1 MTHRRLLLRTVLLAS
16 LVSGCTG
23 TVVEGTGAGSS
34 GDASGSSATSSASA
48 TTTMP
53 STPTGTGSTSTSGT
67 SGTSSEPPG
76 SSGET
81 GAPATDTGD
90 TSGGVGAVCGNGE
103 PEFGELCDDGNAE
116 QADGCTTLCRAPQSC
131 LELLGLAADTPD
143 ESYAIDPEGDG
154 TTITVYCDMKGGGWT
169 QVYYDEFN
177 EKSGWSA
184 GEITDCGELGKVLG
198 GAGQFGFNQA
208 TERQIELLHVPH
220 TQLRLIAELAIIDS
234 WDDEHIFA
242 EVDGQEVAERAC
254 KFNDA
259 NTCGQ
264 TKQQCGGGLWQDGNT
279 TIAGDRDHAPDTA
292 LLRFH
297 ADLSEDANNEAW
309 GLDTVRVFVK

>member
-1 MTHRRLLLRTVLLAS
+1 MPHRPLLLRSVLLAC
-16 LVSGCTG
+16 VISGCAG

-34 GDASGSSATSSASA
+34 GDSGSGADSSSGEPSTSATTMAPTSAGPTSATSDSS
-48 TTTMP
+48 
-53 STPTGTGSTSTSGT
+53 GTSTSTGPST
-67 SGTSSEPPG
+67 ADS
-76 SSGET
+76 
-81 GAPATDTGD
+81 GD
-90 TSGGVGAVCGNGE
+90 TSGAGAVCGNGE

-131 LELLGLAADTPD
+131 LELLMLAADTPN

-154 TTITVYCDMKGGGWT
+154 TTITVYCDMQGGGWT

-184 GEITDCGELGKVLG
+184 GELTDCGELGKVLG
-198 GAGQFGFNQA
+198 GAGQFGFDQA
-208 TERQIELLHVPH
+208 TEKQVELLHVPH

-242 EVDGQEVAERAC
+242 EVDGQEVAEKAC
-254 KFNDA
+254 AYYDA

-264 TKQQCGGGLWQDGNT
+264 TKQQCGGGAWQDGNT
-279 TIAGDRDHAPDTA
+279 TIAGDRDHATDTA

-309 GLDTVRVFVK
+309 GLDTVHVFVK